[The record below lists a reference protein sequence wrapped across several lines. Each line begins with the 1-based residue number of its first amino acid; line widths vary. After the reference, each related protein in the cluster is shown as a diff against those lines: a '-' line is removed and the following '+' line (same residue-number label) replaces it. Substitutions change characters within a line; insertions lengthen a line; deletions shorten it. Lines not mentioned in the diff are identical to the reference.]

1 MQARKDIWVALGVLS
16 AAVGGLGFGALIYVP
31 SPPDWALWLMGAS
44 GVLLLV
50 AGRKAGWI

>member
-16 AAVGGLGFGALIYVP
+16 AAVGGLGFGVLIYAP
-31 SPPDWALWLMGAS
+31 TPPGWLFWLMGVSSA
-44 GVLLLV
+44 LLLV